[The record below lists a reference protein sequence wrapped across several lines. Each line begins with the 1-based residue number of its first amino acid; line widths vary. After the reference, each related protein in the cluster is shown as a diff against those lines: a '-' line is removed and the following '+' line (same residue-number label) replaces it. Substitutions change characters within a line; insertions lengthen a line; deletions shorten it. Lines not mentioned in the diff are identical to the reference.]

1 MYSLL
6 FFYSSAVI
14 AVRDTDESIV
24 SAAKTAK
31 MAKTV
36 KTVAQAVKAKTAKTV
51 DYKIG

>member
-24 SAAKTAK
+24 SAAKT
-31 MAKTV
+31 V
-36 KTVAQAVKAKTAKTV
+36 KAVAQAVNAKTAKT

>member
-31 MAKTV
+31 TV
-36 KTVAQAVKAKTAKTV
+36 KAVAQAVKAKTAKTA

>member
-1 MYSLL
+1 MYSSLCSL

-31 MAKTV
+31 TV
-36 KTVAQAVKAKTAKTV
+36 TAVAQAVKAKTAKP